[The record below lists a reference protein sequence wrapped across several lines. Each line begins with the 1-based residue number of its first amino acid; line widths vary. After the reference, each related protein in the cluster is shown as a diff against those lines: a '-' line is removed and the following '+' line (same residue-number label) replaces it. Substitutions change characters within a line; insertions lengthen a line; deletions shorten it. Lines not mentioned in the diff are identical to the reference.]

1 MSLDHWFVSSPS
13 CLHRRSLAE
22 SLPHASEPTS
32 AEGAESR
39 YAIYYDQNGNEIK
52 RVDFQRCVF
61 TESNESSVNRSILPL
76 ENRTFQKQL
85 TASVCAGL
93 FLCLG
98 ILAFIP
104 TTQADVILP
113 GETPRQPYSVTIRGT
128 LRANGAGFALETQGV
143 TFYLNFG
150 KNNELSDLAR
160 TLIGK
165 RVVVEGVKNTLGPY
179 INVTSLKTSD
189 S

>member
-1 MSLDHWFVSSPS
+1 MTLLWLGRAHGRLRNQRVYRFSFAYWI
-13 CLHRRSLAE
+13 
-22 SLPHASEPTS
+22 
-32 AEGAESR
+32 SR
-39 YAIYYDQNGNEIK
+39 VVI
-52 RVDFQRCVF
+52 DFGMPCVF
-61 TESNESSVNRSILPL
+61 AESNESLVNRRVLPL
-76 ENRTFQKQL
+76 ENRTFRKQL

-98 ILAFIP
+98 ILAVIP
-104 TTQADVILP
+104 TIQADVILP
-113 GETPRQPYSVTIRGT
+113 GETPRQPQSVTIRGT

-150 KNNELSDLAR
+150 DNQQLSDLAR

-165 RVVVEGVKNTLGPY
+165 RVVVDGVRNTLGPY
-179 INVTSLKTSD
+179 VTVTSLKTSD